1 MDNGHYCHTYHVD
14 IKYLNL
20 DIAKTSPFN
29 FEDSNHTII
38 QKTFQFN
45 INLTFRAND
54 TDDKS

>member
-1 MDNGHYCHTYHVD
+1 MDNGHYCHTYHLD

-20 DIAKTSPFN
+20 DIAKTSPLN
-29 FEDSNHTII
+29 FEDLKII

-45 INLTFRAND
+45 INLTFREND